1 MKDGDS
7 MLNKVLFTLSSTSWI
22 FVIYGISEEMSFVN
36 GYKVLTGIV
45 LLLIP
50 FILTL
55 IWLINTIKFSSKES
69 IQGDCQNI
77 EEANND
83 FLANYL
89 GYFFI
94 GIGLEK
100 FETLITIY
108 VIIFIFTCVSQNQ
121 YYNPLLLLFGY
132 KYYRATTSKGTSVFV
147 ISKKDIRNPK
157 DADFS
162 CLRRISNMS
171 YIDVGGNK

>member
-7 MLNKVLFTLSSTSWI
+7 MLNKMLFTLSSTSWI

-36 GYKVLTGIV
+36 DYKVLTGIV

-55 IWLINTIKFSSKES
+55 IWLINTVKFSSKES

-100 FETLITIY
+100 FETLTTIY
-108 VIIFIFTCVSQNQ
+108 VIIFIFTCASQNQ

-147 ISKKDIRNPK
+147 ISKKDIRNP
-157 DADFS
+157 
-162 CLRRISNMS
+162 
-171 YIDVGGNK
+171 

>member
-1 MKDGDS
+1 MKDGDA

-22 FVIYGISEEMSFVN
+22 FVIYGISEEVSFVN
-36 GYKVLTGIV
+36 DSKVLTGIV

-50 FILTL
+50 LFLTSA
-55 IWLINTIKFSSKES
+55 WLINAVKFCSKES
-69 IQGDCQNI
+69 IQGDCQEI

-94 GIGLEK
+94 GIGLDK
-100 FETLITIY
+100 LETLIIIY
-108 VIIFIFTCVSQNQ
+108 IIIFVFTCVSQSQ

-132 KYYRATTSKGTSVFV
+132 KYYRATTSRGTSVFV
-147 ISKKDIRNPK
+147 ISKKDIRNPQ

-171 YIDVGGNK
+171 YIDVGGKK

>member
-36 GYKVLTGIV
+36 DYKVLTGIV

-55 IWLINTIKFSSKES
+55 IWLINTVKFSSKES

-100 FETLITIY
+100 
-108 VIIFIFTCVSQNQ
+108 
-121 YYNPLLLLFGY
+121 
-132 KYYRATTSKGTSVFV
+132 
-147 ISKKDIRNPK
+147 
-157 DADFS
+157 
-162 CLRRISNMS
+162 LRH
-171 YIDVGGNK
+171 

>member
-1 MKDGDS
+1 MKDGDA

-22 FVIYGISEEMSFVN
+22 FVIYGISEEVSFVN
-36 GYKVLTGIV
+36 DSKVLTGIV

-50 FILTL
+50 LLLTL
-55 IWLINTIKFSSKES
+55 VWLINAVKFSAKER
-69 IQGDCQNI
+69 IQGDCQEI

-108 VIIFIFTCVSQNQ
+108 VIMLQYHGDFTEFFVKKIEIRIDKRHNIM
-121 YYNPLLLLFGY
+121 YN
-132 KYYRATTSKGTSVFV
+132 RQC
-147 ISKKDIRNPK
+147 NPMK
-157 DADFS
+157 S
-162 CLRRISNMS
+162 
-171 YIDVGGNK
+171 